1 MLYPTCNS
9 CGHYDPNEEFCE
21 ERRESV
27 PFNEDACENF
37 ESESEKKK
45 RIEEMRKALE
55 FVEYTGRYPNLCSGR
70 LFVRINGV
78 LISFGNYCL
87 GEKGKT
93 SDEGVQNYP
102 EFWHTGGHLNR
113 NYDAVQYPWRLSDWI
128 KEKQFP
134 PEIRKFLP
142 MLIDL
147 FNENV
152 PYGCCG
158 GCA

>member
-1 MLYPTCNS
+1 MYDTCNE
-9 CGHYDPNEEFCE
+9 CGHYDPIKEFCE
-21 ERRESV
+21 EHRKHM

-37 ESESEKKK
+37 ESETEKKK
-45 RIEEMRKALE
+45 RIEEMRKCLE

-78 LISFGNYCL
+78 LVSFGNYCL

-93 SDEGVQNYP
+93 PDEGVQNYP
-102 EFWHTGGHLNR
+102 DFWHSGGHLNR
-113 NYDAVQYPWRLSDWI
+113 NWCAVQYPWELSDWI
-128 KEKQFP
+128 KEDQFP
-134 PEIRKFLP
+134 PEIRKLLP
-142 MLIDL
+142 LLIDL